1 MQINIGRLP
10 HLTHFTSTPFLSTPN
25 LKGVN
30 FTSEPPLVRPS
41 DRAPFDEEDESAR
54 ARTQQPALPPDAD
67 EMSASQSGN
76 LSDGDT
82 ITRVN
87 ATEASLSDFLNATT
101 NASAESSA
109 VGAPATA
116 RPSETSAELPHLE
129 YQQMNTT
136 GEQYQKWRWLQWEW
150 E

>member
-1 MQINIGRLP
+1 M
-10 HLTHFTSTPFLSTPN
+10 
-25 LKGVN
+25 
-30 FTSEPPLVRPS
+30 
-41 DRAPFDEEDESAR
+41 AR
-54 ARTQQPALPPDAD
+54 ARTQQHALPPDAD

-109 VGAPATA
+109 VEASATA
-116 RPSETSAELPHLE
+116 QPLETSAEPPHLE
-129 YQQMNTT
+129 NQQLNTT
-136 GEQYQKWRWLQWEW
+136 GGQRQKWRWLQWEW